1 MLGSMCCC
9 ALAVFNILIKDTTTE
24 VANTENNIP
33 SSDPSTFIKACVRVN
48 MNILYNSQQK
58 NIDNL
63 LFENKLILVKWH
75 RVFCDTVHHYYLSN
89 KSLLMSF
96 HIKYR

>member
-1 MLGSMCCC
+1 
-9 ALAVFNILIKDTTTE
+9 
-24 VANTENNIP
+24 
-33 SSDPSTFIKACVRVN
+33 VN

-75 RVFCDTVHHYYLSN
+75 RVFCDTVHHYYPISHY
-89 KSLLMSF
+89 SCHF
-96 HIKYR
+96 T